1 MRCLLWFVD
10 MLLIVWGTALVSW
23 YQFPAGMCE
32 METTEASCLK
42 VKSTASWGQ
51 RSLCEWDPI
60 FEEPCMMAELSPE
73 DEFYSELQVAVL
85 AVALTLPLIKLI
97 EYLSARYFFV
107 PSKPCCGEEQDDGPT
122 EDDEHAVE
130 GGRRLLAGLGIDE
143 SVDAAGDAAAAAA
156 NAALE
161 TTMKIV
167 LARRLELVDAL
178 EAETDPTP
186 KADLKT
192 LLKCHER
199 AWACE
204 PKGFYWRTRFA
215 RRARARLI
223 ESIECFEAF
232 APGLEDDDPATRG
245 AALCQ
250 AHYASALPPGTERLV
265 FRDGAGGAEAEPA
278 PVAAWAKGLA
288 FFVMAL
294 VSGGAFYFML
304 FATRMMEGK
313 GTAVMVDAAW
323 MALLQCAVA
332 LIPLRIYFRYNFV
345 PRAIRDRIAHV
356 GDPFRFPRL
365 KFRAPL
371 PVEPSDLAHAPEK
384 PPAPVETSREAA
396 PVETA
401 RQAVARAAKV
411 AGDLAREA
419 EAERGRV
426 GSNRAHR
433 ASSRR
438 WDPAHLARTA
448 DYESWSPPRA
458 SRSSI
463 VLVGLFLALHLE
475 LQQTVVDELANV
487 LLFLCILIGEVTYA
501 GLGEQGPEN
510 PLFWVFVLVVLVVA
524 LWQRKAILGAPRAV
538 RKVYRKFRK
547 ARARRAAARA
557 APPASDEEEDED
569 EAREK
574 RRAVVVSFADDVDL
588 EPVRREDA
596 SASESDDELALDFDL
611 HLEEVKTASLLFS

>member
-1 MRCLLWFVD
+1 
-10 MLLIVWGTALVSW
+10 
-23 YQFPAGMCE
+23 
-32 METTEASCLK
+32 
-42 VKSTASWGQ
+42 
-51 RSLCEWDPI
+51 
-60 FEEPCMMAELSPE
+60 MAELSPE

-107 PSKPCCGEEQDDGPT
+107 PSKPCCGEAQDDGPA

-143 SVDAAGDAAAAAA
+143 SVDADGDAAAAAA

-215 RRARARLI
+215 RRTRARLI

-232 APGLEDDDPATRG
+232 APGLEDDDPAMRA

-294 VSGGAFYFML
+294 ISGGAFYFML

-356 GDPFRFPRL
+356 GDPFRVPRL

-371 PVEPSDLAHAPEK
+371 PVEPSDLARAPEK
-384 PPAPVETSREAA
+384 PEKPSELPREAA

-510 PLFWVFVLVVLVVA
+510 PLFWVFVRFFGVCA
-524 LWQRKAILGAPRAV
+524 STRFRPFAISVPSLPSVSRSWWSWSSRSGSARPSSARRGRSARSTGNSARPARGARPPGPRRPRRTRTTTRTRRARSGAPSSCPSPTTSTSSRSAG
-538 RKVYRKFRK
+538 RTRRRPSRTTSSPWTLAFTWRRSRRRRSCSPRFCLFVY
-547 ARARRAAARA
+547 
-557 APPASDEEEDED
+557 PC
-569 EAREK
+569 
-574 RRAVVVSFADDVDL
+574 L
-588 EPVRREDA
+588 
-596 SASESDDELALDFDL
+596 
-611 HLEEVKTASLLFS
+611 

>member
-1 MRCLLWFVD
+1 M
-10 MLLIVWGTALVSW
+10 
-23 YQFPAGMCE
+23 
-32 METTEASCLK
+32 
-42 VKSTASWGQ
+42 
-51 RSLCEWDPI
+51 
-60 FEEPCMMAELSPE
+60 
-73 DEFYSELQVAVL
+73 L

-97 EYLSARYFFV
+97 EYLSARYLFV
-107 PSKPCCGEEQDDGPT
+107 PSKPCCGEEQDDGPA
-122 EDDEHAVE
+122 EDNEHAVE

-143 SVDAAGDAAAAAA
+143 SVDAEGDAAAAAA

-294 VSGGAFYFML
+294 ISGGAFYFML

-323 MALLQCAVA
+323 MALVQCAVA

-345 PRAIRDRIAHV
+345 PRAIEDRVAHV
-356 GDPFRFPRL
+356 GDPFRRPVVA
-365 KFRAPL
+365 FRAPL
-371 PVEPSDLAHAPEK
+371 PVEPSDLADADAEPLT
-384 PPAPVETSREAA
+384 PRVRAAA
-396 PVETA
+396 PPRAPETA
-401 RQAVARAAKV
+401 REAVARAAKR
-411 AGDLAREA
+411 AGDLAAEV
-419 EAERGRV
+419 EAERGRAEA
-426 GSNRAHR
+426 NLLHR
-433 ASSRR
+433 VSSRR
-438 WDPAHLARTA
+438 WDPAHLARA
-448 DYESWSPPRA
+448 AAYQSWSPPRA

-463 VLVGLFLALHLE
+463 VLVGLFLALNIE

-524 LWQRKAILGAPRAV
+524 LWQRKAILGAPNAA

-557 APPASDEEEDED
+557 APPASDEDEDED
-569 EAREK
+569 EEREK

-588 EPVRREDA
+588 GPVRREDA
-596 SASESDDELALDFDL
+596 SASESDDELALDLDL
-611 HLEEVKTASLLFS
+611 AVEEVKTASLVFS